1 MAFDHSRQRWFGTC
15 SCKPAPRGL
24 PSSEKQLR
32 ATWPYGPF
40 ALVAHNNGQTAL
52 TACCSDRSRHAA
64 ADRWIW
70 QSRPLRIKCKILVGL
85 RDPDSSPFALAL
97 LVGRRVSWF
106 SPLVH
111 EGKAA
116 TIC

>member
-1 MAFDHSRQRWFGTC
+1 M
-15 SCKPAPRGL
+15 PPR
-24 PSSEKQLR
+24 
-32 ATWPYGPF
+32 
-40 ALVAHNNGQTAL
+40 TAGF
-52 TACCSDRSRHAA
+52 
-64 ADRWIW
+64 W
-70 QSRPLRIKCKILVGL
+70 QSRPLQIKSKILVGL

-97 LVGRRVSWF
+97 LVGRRISWF